1 MKAAVLEHYGSPDE
15 FKIKE
20 LPTPE
25 IKDGEILIRNRASSV
40 NPVDTIVR
48 SGTTK
53 LVTGILGDQLIGSDF
68 SGIVT
73 DSKSVHFKKGDEVFG
88 LNVAIKGGSY
98 AQEIVAQE
106 NTLTFKPANLSFTE
120 AASMPLVGLT
130 AWQGLVNEGR
140 IKKGDRVLITG
151 CTGGVGMIAVQI
163 AKTFDAI
170 VTGTCSEKNTEF
182 AKSLGVDKIINY
194 DHEEIPEDELF
205 DLIFDASGHFTI
217 SDLKQNLTE
226 DAMFVSTKGGME
238 DFKSTL
244 DGITDLA
251 FQKRMKLV
259 VLKAN
264 REDLDTLRKMIEED
278 KIKTHIAQVFSLEQL
293 ADAHK
298 MMEKG
303 GFIGKVAIK
312 ID

>member
-68 SGIVT
+68 SGIVM
-73 DSKSVHFKKGDEVFG
+73 DSKSVNFKKGDEVFG

-278 KIKTHIAQVFSLEQL
+278 KIKTHVAQVFSLEQL

>member
-68 SGIVT
+68 SGIVM

-130 AWQGLVNEGR
+130 AWQGLVNEGK

-244 DGITDLA
+244 DGIKDLA

-278 KIKTHIAQVFSLEQL
+278 KIKTHVAHVFSLEQL